1 MQERII
7 IRWILPVMIYSPAN
21 FSKSVNQMTQPQ
33 GQASQLSSRY
43 GIHLCNLSLFGQLYP
58 SWEEKLERSITKVAG
73 AIQHSLYSDDLNRAT
88 NCNLDRR
95 IGDAISRR
103 CSCNDE
109 EECAPHNECI
119 KAMQQYLRSVLR
131 KTILYLMF
139 VHLYKYEP

>member
-1 MQERII
+1 M
-7 IRWILPVMIYSPAN
+7 
-21 FSKSVNQMTQPQ
+21 
-33 GQASQLSSRY
+33 
-43 GIHLCNLSLFGQLYP
+43 
-58 SWEEKLERSITKVAG
+58 KVAG

-95 IGDAISRR
+95 MGDAISRR

-109 EECAPHNECI
+109 EECAPHYECI